1 MSITRAKQ
9 QEMVASQKIK
19 QLHREMD
26 ELRDTQRR
34 AQQSPTTLDKFVRND
49 YFYREVNKLP
59 KAGAVDG
66 EDAGDRGSDPADDA
80 MD

>member
-1 MSITRAKQ
+1 
-9 QEMVASQKIK
+9 MVASQKIK

-59 KAGAVDG
+59 KVSFADG
-66 EDAGDRGSDPADDA
+66 DEQPDKGSDPIDGA